1 MFFVQINEFPD
12 MLLPPENFSEKVFEE
27 KFGKQSEFHP
37 MCCLTTTFIDEG
49 YSMDDLIN
57 LYKDL
62 VRKI

>member
-1 MFFVQINEFPD
+1 

-27 KFGKQSEFHP
+27 KFGRQSEFHP

-49 YSMDDLIN
+49 YTMDDLIN

-62 VRKI
+62 VR